1 MAKIR
6 TAFDSRLDCTQN
18 HMKNA
23 LFLGL
28 LILGVSVTTAQVK
41 ASEKTAKIESVSFE
55 TKSNGDSVEITYRHA
70 NGMIAQQGYLK
81 DKKPVGVWKQFDT
94 DGHVIAKGTYVEGK
108 REGTWFFL
116 TNEGIRIANYSNNQL
131 VGHAISKDGYALL
144 ND

>member
-1 MAKIR
+1 M
-6 TAFDSRLDCTQN
+6 
-18 HMKNA
+18 
-23 LFLGL
+23 
-28 LILGVSVTTAQVK
+28 ILGVSVTTAQVK

-55 TKSNGDSVEITYRHA
+55 TKSDGDSVEITYRHA

-81 DKKPVGVWKQFDT
+81 DKKPAGVWKQFDT

>member
-1 MAKIR
+1 
-6 TAFDSRLDCTQN
+6 
-18 HMKNA
+18 MKNA

-41 ASEKTAKIESVSFE
+41 APEKTAKVESVSFDI
-55 TKSNGDSVEITYRHA
+55 KSNGDLVEITYRHA

-94 DGHVIAKGTYVEGK
+94 EGHIIAKGTYVEGK

-116 TNEGIRIANYSNNQL
+116 TNEGIRIANYSNSQL
-131 VGHAISKDGYALL
+131 VSHAISRDGYALL

>member
-1 MAKIR
+1 
-6 TAFDSRLDCTQN
+6 
-18 HMKNA
+18 MKNA

-41 ASEKTAKIESVSFE
+41 ASEKTAKVESVSFDA
-55 TKSNGDSVEITYRHA
+55 KSNGDLVEITYRHA

-94 DGHVIAKGTYVEGK
+94 EGHVIAKGTYVEGK

-131 VGHAISKDGYALL
+131 VSHAISRDGYALL

>member
-1 MAKIR
+1 
-6 TAFDSRLDCTQN
+6 
-18 HMKNA
+18 MKNA

-28 LILGVSVTTAQVK
+28 LILGVSVSTAQVK
-41 ASEKTAKIESVSFE
+41 ASEKTSKVESVSYD

-108 REGTWFFL
+108 IEGTWFFL

-131 VGHAISKDGYALL
+131 VSHAISKDGYALL

>member
-1 MAKIR
+1 
-6 TAFDSRLDCTQN
+6 
-18 HMKNA
+18 MKNA

-28 LILGVSVTTAQVK
+28 LILGVSVTSAQVK

-81 DKKPVGVWKQFDT
+81 DKKPAGVWKQFDT

>member
-1 MAKIR
+1 
-6 TAFDSRLDCTQN
+6 
-18 HMKNA
+18 MKNA

-28 LILGVSVTTAQVK
+28 LMLGVSVSTAQVK
-41 ASEKTAKIESVSFE
+41 ASEKTGKVESVS
-55 TKSNGDSVEITYRHA
+55 Y
-70 NGMIAQQGYLK
+70 
-81 DKKPVGVWKQFDT
+81 DT

-131 VGHAISKDGYALL
+131 VSHAISKDGYALL